1 MLPGMM
7 MQPLIE
13 NAVLHGVN
21 EMLDG
26 AVVVVSAS
34 RKNNLLCLAVEDNGR
49 GMSGEKLEELL
60 NGDSYPLENPNSRT
74 HIGILNAKK
83 RIEMLYGSSVT
94 FHVESTEDVGT
105 LISISIACDEIPRLP
120 GGGTHVHSNGC

>member
-1 MLPGMM
+1 MML
-7 MQPLIE
+7 QPLIE

-21 EMLDG
+21 EMLNG
-26 AVVVVSAS
+26 AVVAVSAS

-49 GMSGEKLEELL
+49 GISGEKLEELL
-60 NGDSYPLENPNSRT
+60 NGDSYPLENSASRI

-83 RIEMLYGSSVT
+83 RIEMLYGSSAT

-105 LISISIACDEIPRLP
+105 LVSISVVCDEIPRLP
-120 GGGTHVHSNGC
+120 GGSASHVHRNGC